1 MNPRREG
8 QRAIEAQMARMLETA
23 MPAIQEEI
31 NNEVERYQAA
41 IQAWNEQHDRVP
53 RTRMYIHRDREQAG
67 LRLFMDYFSA
77 DPRWSDQMFRR
88 RFRMRRNVFLRIV
101 NAVVAHD
108 AYFMQTFD
116 AVGRQSISTLQKC
129 TSALRQ
135 LAYGTAADMFD
146 EYLHVSEHTGRACL
160 AKFCRAVI
168 EAFKDTYLRKPT
180 SDDVRR
186 LVRMHEERHGFPGML
201 GSIDCMHWPWKNYP
215 MAWRGAFT
223 SGHKGSHPTIVL
235 EAVAD
240 QRLWIWHAYFGVAG
254 SNNDLNVLNGSP
266 LFNDLCAGRAPT
278 LEFTANHRRYTIGYY
293 LADEIYP
300 RWPVFVKTITCPTTD
315 RRKLFAKKQ
324 EAARKDVERAFGVLQ
339 SRWAIVKGPA
349 RGWPRPLIADIMYAC
364 IIMHNMIVED
374 EGDNATDWS
383 DDPLVSASSSYT
395 VTDPI
400 VQGVPPDVRNVMAR
414 SAAMRQ
420 EDQHTRLQA
429 DLIEEIWNRN

>member
-1 MNPRREG
+1 MPPQREA

-101 NAVVAHD
+101 NAVVARD

-168 EAFKDTYLRKPT
+168 EAFKDTYLRKQRPT
-180 SDDVRR
+180 MFADWCECTRR
-186 LVRMHEERHGFPGML
+186 GTASRGCWAASTVCTGRGRIVQWLGEEHSL
-201 GSIDCMHWPWKNYP
+201 ASTKAHI
-215 MAWRGAFT
+215 
-223 SGHKGSHPTIVL
+223 
-235 EAVAD
+235 
-240 QRLWIWHAYFGVAG
+240 QRLCWRPLPTNGCG
-254 SNNDLNVLNGSP
+254 SGM
-266 LFNDLCAGRAPT
+266 PT
-278 LEFTANHRRYTIGYY
+278 LESLGR
-293 LADEIYP
+293 
-300 RWPVFVKTITCPTTD
+300 TTT
-315 RRKLFAKKQ
+315 
-324 EAARKDVERAFGVLQ
+324 
-339 SRWAIVKGPA
+339 S
-349 RGWPRPLIADIMYAC
+349 MC
-364 IIMHNMIVED
+364 
-374 EGDNATDWS
+374 
-383 DDPLVSASSSYT
+383 
-395 VTDPI
+395 
-400 VQGVPPDVRNVMAR
+400 
-414 SAAMRQ
+414 
-420 EDQHTRLQA
+420 
-429 DLIEEIWNRN
+429 

>member
-1 MNPRREG
+1 
-8 QRAIEAQMARMLETA
+8 MARMLETA

-53 RTRMYIHRDREQAG
+53 CTRMYIHRDREQAG

-88 RFRMRRNVFLRIV
+88 RFRTRRNVFLRIV
-101 NAVVAHD
+101 NAVVARD

-135 LAYGTAADMFD
+135 LAYGIAANMFD
-146 EYLHVSEHTGRACL
+146 EYLHVSKHTGRSCL

-201 GSIDCMHWPWKNYP
+201 GSID
-215 MAWRGAFT
+215 
-223 SGHKGSHPTIVL
+223 SVVL

-278 LEFTANHRRYTIGYY
+278 VEFTANHRRYTMGYY
-293 LADEIYP
+293 LANGIYP

-349 RGWPRPLIADIMYAC
+349 RGWHRPLIADIMYAC

-395 VTDPI
+395 VTDPT

-420 EDQHTRLQA
+420 EDQHTRL
-429 DLIEEIWNRN
+429 